1 MIVVTGA
8 AGFIGSCMIEKLNES
23 GLHDLILV
31 DDFTKEAKKKNWLH
45 KKYCDK
51 IQRNEFFQWADQN
64 HSHIEAIIHLG
75 ARTDTTEM
83 NYAVFE
89 ELNVDYTQH
98 LWSLSAQ
105 HHIPLLYASSA
116 ATYGDGNLGYDD
128 NEKLIPTLQ
137 PLNPYGKSKN
147 EIDKWILQQMKSP
160 PMWAGFKFFNVYGPN
175 EYHKGRMASV
185 IMHAFHQ
192 INEKDMVN
200 LFRSHRPDYQDGEQ
214 KRDFIYVKDVVSV
227 LYWFLQHKHPDG
239 IFNLGTGQAR
249 TFTDLATAT
258 FTAMSRVPD
267 IHFIDIPEDI
277 RDKYQYFTEAKMG
290 KLRQAGCQHPFHT
303 LEDGVSDYVQ
313 NYLMR
318 DLAIY

>member
-31 DDFTKEAKKKNWLH
+31 DDFTKESKKQNWLH

-51 IQRNEFFQWADQN
+51 IQRNDFFRWADLN
-64 HSHIEAIIHLG
+64 HAHIEAIVHLG

-83 NYAVFE
+83 DYSVFE

-98 LWSLSAQ
+98 LWSIASQ

-128 NEKLIPTLQ
+128 DENLIPTLQ

-147 EIDKWILQQMKSP
+147 EIDKWILKQMKSP
-160 PMWAGFKFFNVYGPN
+160 PLWAGFKFFNVYGPN

-192 INEKDMVN
+192 ISKNGQVN
-200 LFRSHRPDYQDGEQ
+200 LFRSHRPDYRDGEQ
-214 KRDFIYVKDVVSV
+214 KRDFIYVKDVVAV
-227 LYWFLQHKHPDG
+227 LHWFLHHQHPNG

-249 TFTDLATAT
+249 TFSDLATAT
-258 FTAMSRVPD
+258 FTAMSQVPN

-290 KLRQAGCQHPFHT
+290 KMRQAGCELPFHS

-313 NYLMR
+313 HYLMHN
-318 DLAIY
+318 LAIY

>member
-1 MIVVTGA
+1 MRSET
-8 AGFIGSCMIEKLNES
+8 FRYLSDEYKP
-23 GLHDLILV
+23 
-31 DDFTKEAKKKNWLH
+31 
-45 KKYCDK
+45 
-51 IQRNEFFQWADQN
+51 
-64 HSHIEAIIHLG
+64 
-75 ARTDTTEM
+75 
-83 NYAVFE
+83 E
-89 ELNVDYTQH
+89 ELRID
-98 LWSLSAQ
+98 
-105 HHIPLLYASSA
+105 SSRGSFFKNLVYLF
-116 ATYGDGNLGYDD
+116 YGLMN
-128 NEKLIPTLQ
+128 TT
-137 PLNPYGKSKN
+137 
-147 EIDKWILQQMKSP
+147 IDRKIDC
-160 PMWAGFKFFNVYGPN
+160 
-175 EYHKGRMASV
+175 
-185 IMHAFHQ
+185 HQ

-258 FTAMSRVPD
+258 FTAMSRIPD

-290 KLRQAGCQHPFHT
+290 KLRQAGCQYPFHT